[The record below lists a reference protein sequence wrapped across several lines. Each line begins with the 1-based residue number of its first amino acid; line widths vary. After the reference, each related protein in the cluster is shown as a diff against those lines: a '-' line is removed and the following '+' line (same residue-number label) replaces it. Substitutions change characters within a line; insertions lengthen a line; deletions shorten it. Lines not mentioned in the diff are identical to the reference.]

1 MAEATAGRWPR
12 SEREPGRSGP
22 DRPGFLR
29 RHRRLVITL
38 VVIAAILIAL
48 RLVAEPLVGW
58 YARRVLN
65 QTPGYGGTVGE
76 IDIHL
81 YRGAYEIEDL
91 HIHSINGSTTSPLFS
106 AEKVDLSLHWGAL
119 MQGEMVGEVTV
130 HSPVIRY
137 DVAAKPAE
145 TPTEVDV
152 PEDKQ
157 GQPTGENREVAD
169 DIWQDKVNALFPFT
183 VNRIELHDAEIRF
196 IDRARHLD
204 LSASS
209 VTAVLTNLTNADESG
224 ADRVAT
230 LAVSGTTIG
239 GADLKIDGT
248 VDPFALDPTFDLDLT
263 LEHMDMTALNPLF
276 EAYSGI
282 DVERGTLDLYLELTA
297 QDARVTGYA
306 KPIMSDLN
314 VMDLRE
320 DAQDGGVMR
329 AVKEAVVGTASEI
342 FENQGEEQ
350 QAARI
355 EIDGALDG
363 PGTDPWSAIASA
375 LRHAFVTAITPGLDQ
390 GRAAKDVKK
399 DD

>member
-1 MAEATAGRWPR
+1 MAEATAGRWPWSHR
-12 SEREPGRSGP
+12 DAGSSRP

-38 VVIAAILIAL
+38 GVIAAALIVLRLIAEPV
-48 RLVAEPLVGW
+48 LVW
-58 YARRVLN
+58 YASRVLN
-65 QTPGYGGTVGE
+65 ETPGYGGTVGD

-91 HIHSINGSTTSPLFS
+91 HIHSINGSSTSPLFS
-106 AEKVDLSLHWGAL
+106 AEKIDLSLHWGGL
-119 MQGEMVGEVTV
+119 MEGELVGEVTV
-130 HSPVIRY
+130 SRAVIRY
-137 DVAAKPAE
+137 DVGAKPAE

-152 PEDKQ
+152 PQEKQ
-157 GQPTGENREVAD
+157 DQPTGENREVAD
-169 DIWQDKVNALFPFT
+169 DIWQKKVNELFPFT
-183 VNRIELHDAEIRF
+183 VNRIELHDAEIRI
-196 IDRARHLD
+196 IDRERHLD

-209 VTAVLTNLTNADESG
+209 IAAVLTNLTNANDSG

-230 LAVSGTTIG
+230 LAVRGTTIG

-263 LEHMDMTALNPLF
+263 LTHMDMTALNPLLQ
-276 EAYSGI
+276 AYSGI
-282 DVERGTLDLYLELTA
+282 DIERGTLDLYLELTA
-297 QDARVTGYA
+297 QDARLTGYA

-314 VMDLRE
+314 VLDLRE
-320 DAQDGGVMR
+320 DIKDGGLKRV
-329 AVKEAVVGTASEI
+329 VKEAVVGAAAEI
-342 FENQGEEQ
+342 VENQGEDQ

-363 PGTDPWSAIASA
+363 PRTDPWSAIASA
-375 LRHAFVTAITPGLDQ
+375 LRHAFVSAITPGLD
-390 GRAAKDVKK
+390 RK